1 MSLRDIYCFVLLYKI
16 TVEISCDDNSSVSNN
31 KQEFWVEPMYSGQK
45 QGLVKFLPV
54 QVARVRNQPTF
65 LWDYVARI
73 LRIIKFYFSTC
84 LSTMKS

>member
-16 TVEISCDDNSSVSNN
+16 TVEISCDDNSLVTISN
-31 KQEFWVEPMYSGQK
+31 QISQK